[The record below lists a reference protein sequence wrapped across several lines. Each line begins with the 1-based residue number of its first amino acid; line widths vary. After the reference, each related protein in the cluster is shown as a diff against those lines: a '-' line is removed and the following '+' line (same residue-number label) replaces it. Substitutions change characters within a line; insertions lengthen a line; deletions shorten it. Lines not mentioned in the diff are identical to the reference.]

1 MQMGKILGLLS
12 GVGIGVALMYVLD
25 PERGKRRRAMIRD
38 KAIGLKND
46 LSDMAEKKAVDM
58 KNRAQGMLHEAK
70 SALTKDKTDD
80 PVPETG
86 QSF

>member
-1 MQMGKILGLLS
+1 MNKIIGLLS
-12 GVGIGVALMYVLD
+12 GIGIGVALMYVLD

-46 LSDMAEKKAVDM
+46 LSEMAEKKAVDV

-70 SALTKDKTDD
+70 SALTKDKTESDI
-80 PVPETG
+80 PETG
-86 QSF
+86 QAF

>member
-1 MQMGKILGLLS
+1 MGKILGLLS

-25 PERGKRRRAMIRD
+25 PERGKRRRALIRD

-70 SALTKDKTDD
+70 SALSKDKTGD
-80 PVPETG
+80 PMPETG
-86 QSF
+86 QTF